1 MESYFR
7 EEVQKVGALCF
18 KFTSPGTRGV
28 PDRIVV
34 SKKGVF
40 FVELK
45 RPKGGRLSP
54 HQKRW
59 QMKFEQQE
67 QKIHVIKN
75 REEVDVFVKSY
86 LT

>member
-1 MESYFR
+1 MEKYFKNLV
-7 EEVQKVGALCF
+7 ESTGAYCF

-34 SKKGVF
+34 ARSGIY

-54 HQKRW
+54 HQIRW
-59 QMKFEQQE
+59 QEKFKSLGQT
-67 QKIHVIKN
+67 IHLIKN
-75 REEVDVFVKSY
+75 REEVEDFVECY